1 MKLSIKTLSIVAV
14 LAFFTGDLFSQYLND
29 QGEVRLD
36 KIIDELKE
44 FEDASANQRAL
55 AETIAENLHR
65 EINVNPVLQENR
77 DLRNEA
83 LGTLVRLRNRL
94 GNFGFLRRSSG
105 LSTWEKKRKLDT
117 ISVEALMIESKIQSL
132 NDSLYALYDRLI
144 DITQRGDE
152 ETRATKEKAALQIGK
167 SPFYDHI
174 EYIFENHRDM
184 NFGYVLDRFG
194 DADFS
199 VYRSGMVGL
208 TANLERDER
217 SMYEWRLMPFLLKY
231 WGDADWTA
239 NLSPSHYEVV
249 LFINMTHTYE
259 QRESLFEFMR
269 ANAKDPDTEIYTHF
283 EEFFFR

>member
-1 MKLSIKTLSIVAV
+1 ML
-14 LAFFTGDLFSQYLND
+14 LASFLLFVSTINSQYLDENG
-29 QGEVRLD
+29 QVLKE

-44 FEDASANQRAL
+44 FEDASADQRAL
-55 AETIAENLHR
+55 ADTIAENLLW
-65 EINVNPVLQENR
+65 ELKTNPVLRENQ
-77 DLRNEA
+77 DLKGEA
-83 LGTLVRLRNRL
+83 LMSLLRLRNRL
-94 GNFGFLRRSSG
+94 GDFGFLLRTGG
-105 LSTWEKKRKLDT
+105 LSQWEKQRKLDT
-117 ISVEALMIESKIQSL
+117 VSLEMLMIESKIQSL